1 MQCLGIL
8 WIGGLAQSNS
18 GDFRNFYKVFIDGL
32 NQLCVLAQQSID
44 NSIAIFSGSP
54 MFIKQIIPRVRF
66 HDEINITMTQFQ
78 KKTPIEFA
86 RTLNLIRATTQGN
99 ALIAVFSTN
108 WQPVM
113 TEKGKGR
120 NASFHNEP
128 VTHVNAEQNTSC
140 SCATSPACTQPA
152 QLFLL
157 TALLPYYTFKG
168 LRLGCYSLESVL
180 GSSLSCFYSFSCII
194 TIRQAMEAPPEEIIR
209 YLNSTDNMTKF
220 NSTLTRFNIN
230 DTIETL
236 ASEMFI
242 ESWST
247 NASYERFFN
256 SCAPAYCTYKV
267 YYRFDA
273 PELLT
278 TFLSV
283 YVGLSL
289 GIHITVPYL
298 VKVIKKTRHRFRVA
312 PMQ

>member
-1 MQCLGIL
+1 ML
-8 WIGGLAQSNS
+8 
-18 GDFRNFYKVFIDGL
+18 V
-32 NQLCVLAQQSID
+32 
-44 NSIAIFSGSP
+44 
-54 MFIKQIIPRVRF
+54 KQIMPRIRF
-66 HDEINITMTQFQ
+66 NDEINTTLKGFQ
-78 KKTPIEFA
+78 QKTPIEFA

-108 WQPVM
+108 WVPVM

-120 NASFHNEP
+120 NTSFHNVP

-140 SCATSPACTQPA
+140 SCATSPACAAPA
-152 QLFLL
+152 QLFN
-157 TALLPYYTFKG
+157 TSNSLPYYTFEG
-168 LRLGCYSLESVL
+168 LRLGCYSLETVL
-180 GSSLSCFYSFSCII
+180 GSSLSCFYSVSCII
-194 TIRQAMEAPPEEIIR
+194 SFRQALGTLPESIMS
-209 YLNSTDNMTKF
+209 YMVSTGNMTEF
-220 NSTLTRFNIN
+220 SSTLTRFNTN

-242 ESWST
+242 ESWSS

-256 SCAPAYCTYKV
+256 ACAPAYCTYKV

-273 PELLT
+273 LDLLT

-298 VKVIKKTRHRFRVA
+298 VKVIRKIRNRFRIA
-312 PMQ
+312 PT